1 MQEESP
7 DTILADEENADLT
20 SAADFMSEEAAEEE
34 ADIEDVLAELESVLE
49 ERPADSNGSGELT
62 EGVAVV
68 FDSANEKP
76 EPSPEVSREEE
87 IRSKVSE
94 LLQIAAE
101 RCSTTTKDMRGH
113 GRSIQ
118 AVRARWAAGQTL
130 RQAGVPITT
139 IREALDRGSETST
152 YQMLRSTR
160 PDAISDLRAI
170 RERFGDWTYPEA
182 PKAPEPFDRTA
193 AERLVVATLN
203 YFGTD
208 QAELSKVRGNK
219 AGMDARWVS
228 AQLLRRLK
236 IPKTGIRDLLH
247 RPSIESVYQISSR
260 RAPELHG
267 AVEEIW
273 EGFQN
278 GEDFSERA
286 RRIAE
291 ARAAAARPEPEP
303 EEPPALS
310 GEEIDRLILTTAN
323 YVGVRPEQ
331 VIDSRK
337 SRPEAVLARIIVLTL
352 LEEEL
357 GMRRKHVAKHFNR
370 AAASVTSTLR
380 NDNIRHLLL
389 NNQRAR
395 SGILKA
401 FKAGDTLEERG
412 EELLR
417 EQREKARKEGKE
429 PPYSREVPAEERELF
444 ERFSEGKKDAI
455 KTVEDAYL
463 QPVQDAMRKRLEG
476 SAIGLPEQKPL
487 EVLHLTARNF
497 APVAE
502 RHRNFKE
509 WALRV
514 ARQEAE
520 EMLETERQKKKMR
533 EVDTKR
539 FFTETY
545 EAYRSGNVRASMAR
559 AIEFNKEDGKRVM
572 DTAKSVYAAAAE
584 ASKKKLPIPYYGF
597 QRLIKLLNKTNV
609 ILQDPER
616 SKGKIPAESLARQ
629 VTLGEFEGEK
639 LEELLGLLL
648 ESAVRDVGLKLGTNP
663 GPTRKPKVHI

>member
-1 MQEESP
+1 M
-7 DTILADEENADLT
+7 ADEENADLT
-20 SAADFMSEEAAEEE
+20 GAADFTSEEASEDE
-34 ADIEDVLAELESVLE
+34 ADIEDALAELESVLK

-68 FDSANEKP
+68 FDSADEEP
-76 EPSPEVSREEE
+76 EPSPEVSREEG

-101 RCSTTTKDMRGH
+101 RCSTTTKDMRGR

-118 AVRARWAAGQTL
+118 AVRARWAAGQAL

-152 YQMLRSTR
+152 YQMLRTTR

-182 PKAPEPFDRTA
+182 PEAPKVPESFDRTA

-228 AQLLRRLK
+228 AQLLRHLK
-236 IPKTGIRDLLH
+236 IPKMGVRDLLH
-247 RPSIESVYQISSR
+247 RPSIQSVYCLSNR

-310 GEEIDRLILTTAN
+310 GEEIDRLILTAAN

-395 SGILKA
+395 IDILKA
-401 FKAGDTLEERG
+401 FKAGDTFEERG

-444 ERFSEGKKDAI
+444 ERFSEGKEDAV

-476 SAIGLPEQKPL
+476 SAIGLPERKPL

-509 WALRV
+509 WVLRV

-533 EVDTKR
+533 EVDTR
-539 FFTETY
+539 RYFTETY
-545 EAYRSGNVRASMAR
+545 EAYRSGNVRASMGR
-559 AIEFNKEDGKRVM
+559 AIDFNKEDGKRVM

-584 ASKKKLPIPYYGF
+584 AAKKKLPIPYYEF
-597 QRLIKLLNKTNV
+597 QRQIKLLNKTSV

-616 SKGKIPAESLARQ
+616 AKGKIPAESLARQ

-648 ESAVRDVGLKLGTNP
+648 ESVVRDAGLKLGTKP